1 MDVNFGEIIPIST
14 IDWHGKASVVLFL
27 RGCPFRCPYCHN
39 YEILTV
45 PDMVDVKELE
55 KKIDNSLIF
64 VSSVV
69 FSGGEP
75 LAQKNAIMHLASYAK
90 NKKLFVGIHTNGY
103 YPDVMEELMDLGLV
117 DKFFIDVKAPLDDPD
132 MYGRAIGYG
141 EYSVVPD
148 PADVVKNVR
157 KTLSII
163 TEKGMEYELRTTA
176 IRGFIGEPDDIAK
189 IASSIAPY
197 LSISG
202 APYVIQQGIP
212 ANAMDEIMRDI
223 VPFSRDEMLE
233 LAGRAHE
240 FVDNVW
246 IRTKEKGNEKVNFES
261 N

>member
-55 KKIDNSLIF
+55 KKIDSSSLF

-75 LAQKNAIMHLASYAK
+75 LAQKQAIMHLASYAK
-90 NKKLFVGIHTNGY
+90 KNKLFVGIHTNGY
-103 YPDVMEELMDLGLV
+103 YPDVVEDLMDLGLV

-132 MYGRAIGYG
+132 MYGKAIGCG
-141 EYSVVPD
+141 EYAVVPD
-148 PADVVKNVR
+148 PADVLENVR
-157 KTLSII
+157 RTISTV
-163 TEKGMEYELRTTA
+163 TENGMEYELRTTA
-176 IRGFIGEPDDIAK
+176 IRGFMGDPDDIAK
-189 IASSIAPY
+189 VASSIASY
-197 LSISG
+197 LSVSD
-202 APYVIQQGIP
+202 APYVVQQGIP
-212 ANAMDEIMRDI
+212 ANAMDESLHEI
-223 VPFSRDEMLE
+223 VPFSRDEMLV

-240 FVDNVW
+240 FVENVW